1 MVLRRGVQAT
11 VLLLL
16 AGSSTPIPA
25 RAEAQDQALIYIR
38 EYRVTGAT
46 LLSPAEIGETV
57 YPFLGPGRTADD
69 VEQARAALETAF
81 HDRGYQTVSVQI
93 PPQAGRGG
101 VVTLEAVEATVGRLR
116 VRGAKFFLPSEIKR
130 SAPALAEG
138 NVPNFTEVTRDI
150 VALNQL
156 PDRRVTPELKP
167 GIEPGT
173 VDIDLKV
180 EDKLPL
186 HGSIELNNRRS
197 PDTTELRLNGSLNYN
212 NLWQRGHS
220 IGGSFQISPE
230 DLEDVQ
236 VYSGYYLARFREVSW
251 LSLLVSGTKQDSNV
265 STLGG
270 VAVAGRGEILGF
282 RALISL
288 PPGKDF
294 YQSLSIGMDY
304 KHFRQAVTLG
314 TTGFSD
320 TTETPISYYPITA
333 AYNASWIGKNYL
345 TEANAGLTFHL
356 RGMGSG
362 GEQFD
367 QNRFRADGS
376 FIYLRGDLAHT
387 RDLPLGF
394 EVFGKV
400 QGQLS
405 DQPLVSSEQISGGG
419 LNTVRGYLEAEV
431 VGDNGVF
438 GAFELRTPSLLDGA
452 DKETSE
458 WRFYAFIEGGILTIH
473 EPLPEQTDRFE
484 LASIGLGTRVKIRDF
499 LNGSLDAGLPL
510 ISQTHTQSRD
520 PLFSFRVWA
529 EF

>member
-1 MVLRRGVQAT
+1 MF
-11 VLLLL
+11 
-16 AGSSTPIPA
+16 
-25 RAEAQDQALIYIR
+25 IR
-38 EYRVTGAT
+38 EYRVKGMER
-46 LLSPAEIGETV
+46 LPAGVVEEAV
-57 YPFLGPGRTADD
+57 YPFLGPGRTAED
-69 VEQARAALETAF
+69 VEKARAALEKAYKDQGF
-81 HDRGYQTVSVQI
+81 ETVSVQI
-93 PPQAGRGG
+93 PQQAGRGG
-101 VVTLEAVEATVGRLR
+101 VVQLEVVEAKVGRLR
-116 VRGAKFFLPSEIKR
+116 VRGARYFLPSEIKR
-130 SAPALAEG
+130 AAPSLAEG

-150 VALNQL
+150 VALNQW
-156 PDRRVTPELKP
+156 PDRRVTPELRP
-167 GIEPGT
+167 GLEPGT

-197 PDTTELRLNGSLNYN
+197 PDTSELRLNGSLNYN
-212 NLWQRGHS
+212 NLWQMGHS

-230 DLEDVQ
+230 NLDDVK
-236 VYSGYYLARFREVSW
+236 VYSGYYLARFRELPGWSW
-251 LSLLVSGTKQDSNV
+251 LLSGTKQDSNV

-282 RALISL
+282 RALVSL

-294 YQSLSIGMDY
+294 YQSLSVGMDY
-304 KHFRQAVTLG
+304 KHFLQAVTLG
-314 TTGFSD
+314 LDPTTGLGD
-320 TTETPISYYPITA
+320 VTETPISYYPITA
-333 AYNASWIGKNYL
+333 AYNASWVGKNYL
-345 TEANAGLTFHL
+345 TEFNAGVTFHL
-356 RGMGSG
+356 RGMGSE

-367 QNRFRADGS
+367 NNRFKADGS

-438 GAFELRTPSLLDGA
+438 GALELRSPSLLDWA
-452 DKETSE
+452 DKEKSE
-458 WRFYAFIEGGILTIH
+458 WRLYAFVEGGILSIH
-473 EPLPEQTDRFE
+473 EPLPEQTDHFE
-484 LASIGLGTRVKIRDF
+484 LASIGVGSRIRIRDF

-510 ISQTHTQSRD
+510 ISQTATQARE

>member
-1 MVLRRGVQAT
+1 MLSMLLGGAAT
-11 VLLLL
+11 SL
-16 AGSSTPIPA
+16 AEGES
-25 RAEAQDQALIYIR
+25 QDQQALFIR
-38 EYRVTGAT
+38 EYRVKGVT
-46 LLSPAEIGETV
+46 LLNGAEIGEVV

-69 VEQARAALETAF
+69 VEQARAALEKAF
-81 HDRGYQTVSVQI
+81 HEKGFQTVSVQI

-101 VVTLEAVEATVGRLR
+101 VVMLEAVETKVGRLR
-116 VRGAKFFLPSEIKR
+116 VRGAKYFLPSEIRR

-138 NVPNFTEVTRDI
+138 KVPNFTEVTRDI

-156 PDRRVTPELKP
+156 ADRRVTPELKP
-167 GIEPGT
+167 GIAPGT

-180 EDKLPL
+180 EDKLPM

-197 PDTTELRLNGSLNYN
+197 PDTSELRLNGSLNYN

-230 DLEDVQ
+230 ELDDVK

-282 RALISL
+282 RALITL

-294 YQSLSIGMDY
+294 YQSLSVGMDY

-314 TTGFSD
+314 LDPLNGLSD

-345 TEANAGLTFHL
+345 TEFNAGLTFHL
-356 RGMGSG
+356 RGMGSE

-367 QNRFRADGS
+367 ENRFRADGS

-394 EVFGKV
+394 EAFGKV

-438 GAFELRTPSLLDGA
+438 GALELRTPSLLDWA
-452 DKETSE
+452 DKEANE
-458 WRFYAFIEGGILTIH
+458 WRFYAFVEGGILTIH
-473 EPLPEQTDRFE
+473 EPLPEQADRFE
-484 LASIGLGTRVKIRDF
+484 LASIGLGTRIKIRDF

-510 ISQTHTQSRD
+510 ISQTSTQSRD

>member
-1 MVLRRGVQAT
+1 MAGV
-11 VLLLL
+11 
-16 AGSSTPIPA
+16 
-25 RAEAQDQALIYIR
+25 
-38 EYRVTGAT
+38 T
-46 LLSPAEIGETV
+46 LLTPGEIGETV
-57 YPFLGPGRTADD
+57 YPFLGPGRTAED
-69 VEQARAALETAF
+69 VENARAALEKAF
-81 HDRGYQTVSVQI
+81 HDKGFQTVSVQI
-93 PPQAGRGG
+93 PPQQGRGG
-101 VVTLEAVEATVGRLR
+101 VVTLEAVEAKVGRLR
-116 VRGAKFFLPSEIKR
+116 VRGAKYFLPSEIKR
-130 SAPALAEG
+130 AAPALAEG
-138 NVPNFTEVTRDI
+138 GVPNFEEVTRNI

-156 PDRRVTPELKP
+156 ADRRITPELRP
-167 GIEPGT
+167 GVEPGT

-186 HGSIELNNRRS
+186 HGSLELNNRRS
-197 PDTTELRLNGSLNYN
+197 PDTTELRLNGSLSYN

-230 DLEDVQ
+230 DLDDVK
-236 VYSGYYLARFREVSW
+236 VYSGYYLARFRELSW
-251 LSLLVSGTKQDSNV
+251 LSMLVSGTKQDSNV

-282 RALISL
+282 RALINL

-314 TTGFSD
+314 LDPLTGLSD

-333 AYNASWIGKNYL
+333 AYNASWVGKNYL
-345 TEANAGLTFHL
+345 TEFNAGLTFHL
-356 RGMGSG
+356 RGMGSEG
-362 GEQFD
+362 AQFD
-367 QNRFRADGS
+367 ENRFKADGS

-394 EVFGKV
+394 EIFGKV

-438 GAFELRTPSLLDGA
+438 GALELRSPSLLGWL
-452 DKETSE
+452 DKEKSE
-458 WRFYAFIEGGILTIH
+458 WRFYAFVEGGVLTIH
-473 EPLPEQTDRFE
+473 EPLPEQNDRFE
-484 LASIGLGTRVKIRDF
+484 LASIGVGSRIRIRDF

-510 ISQTHTQSRD
+510 ISQTATEARE